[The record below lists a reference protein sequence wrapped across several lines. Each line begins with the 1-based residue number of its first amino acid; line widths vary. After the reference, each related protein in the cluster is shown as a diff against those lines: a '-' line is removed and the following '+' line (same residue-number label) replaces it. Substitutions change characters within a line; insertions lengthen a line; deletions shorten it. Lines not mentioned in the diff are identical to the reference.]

1 MLFKLTK
8 NERIAINDNICDK
21 LGKVMKI
28 FLIEDRGWL
37 NYTRFTGEATSYSY
51 VLLCFY
57 LALLAFI
64 ASYAGDGLKW
74 NLYLT
79 WTRQIMCIT
88 LGIFLGIRMI
98 IRDFVRFYSFFRMV
112 LVQGIWGLFNFFTF
126 IFGVKLFCGL
136 YAAFSTLIICLNT
149 PILDQLYM
157 QTIPHAY
164 FVLLACIESFDF
176 YRYLLMILPAK
187 ASAFI
192 KKKQK
197 EAKRKRGFR

>member
-1 MLFKLTK
+1 MLTK
-8 NERIAINDNICDK
+8 DERIAINDNICDK
-21 LGKVMKI
+21 LKKVMRI

-37 NYTRFTGEATSYSY
+37 DITRFTGEATSYSY
-51 VLLCFY
+51 VSLCFY
-57 LALLAFI
+57 LAFLAFI
-64 ASYAGDGLKW
+64 TMYAGDSLKW
-74 NLYLT
+74 NLYAT
-79 WTRQIMCIT
+79 WIRQIMCIA

-112 LVQGIWGLFNFFTF
+112 LVQGVWGLFNPLTI
-126 IFGVKLFCGL
+126 IFGVKLFCGI
-136 YAAFSTLIICLNT
+136 YAAFSTLIICINS
-149 PILDQLYM
+149 PILDHLYT

-187 ASAFI
+187 GSSFI